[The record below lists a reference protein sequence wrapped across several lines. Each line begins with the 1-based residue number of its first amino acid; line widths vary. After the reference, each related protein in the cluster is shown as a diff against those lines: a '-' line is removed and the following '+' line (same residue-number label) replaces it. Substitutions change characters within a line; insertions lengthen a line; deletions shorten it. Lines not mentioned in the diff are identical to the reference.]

1 MKQFIINEEEKM
13 RILEMHETATKSHY
27 LSEQQAPNK
36 SYVVRVYDDIVK
48 AVAGPGTDTDA
59 VLEALQQIQTK
70 EDLKISTKE
79 GILKIIYE
87 KQEGDKTRHFVGS
100 FVKSYNIPDD
110 VKEKDIV
117 GKVENGILE
126 ITLPID
132 KKKSLERLISLN

>member
-36 SYVVRVYDDIVK
+36 SYVVRVYDDIVN

-70 EDLKISTKE
+70 EDLKILFKLFQNKRTGYS
-79 GILKIIYE
+79 
-87 KQEGDKTRHFVGS
+87 S
-100 FVKSYNIPDD
+100 FVDMVNTEYEMDNHQDIENIRGVLNKLGVSTNASP
-110 VKEKDIV
+110 
-117 GKVENGILE
+117 GKNYFGDNVFSQDLKLTI
-126 ITLPID
+126 
-132 KKKSLERLISLN
+132 